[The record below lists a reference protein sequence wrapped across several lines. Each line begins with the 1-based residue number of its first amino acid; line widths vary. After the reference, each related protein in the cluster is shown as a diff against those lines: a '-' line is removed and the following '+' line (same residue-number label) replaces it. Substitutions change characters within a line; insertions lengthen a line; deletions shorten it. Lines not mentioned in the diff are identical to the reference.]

1 MEELNKLNYNIY
13 NLFKNLIS
21 QLYIN
26 SKKSQCSNKLN
37 IYSDS
42 EVNNIFMLLFNIFL
56 LLDSILQFFY
66 CEIEKY
72 HKNNEKNN
80 KNTKIMLNSLN
91 TNHYNL
97 LKLYNNQYDI
107 KEKYTYLKLLENV
120 SNYKSKTYINNNIN
134 FIKDN
139 IEIYDIEDLLNSP
152 TIELNSTCNAEVHKN
167 KIQYEYVDIG
177 FNNMYKLHIYND
189 LEDNIPFNLLV
200 YVKKIDQVVIK
211 VGNDNSYKFINS
223 KLYRTYD
230 IKNKINNDRSILCNN
245 NIKALNKKCQNGI
258 ECKYYHDIILGYED
272 NYHFDRQFSF
282 NPIIY
287 NCVSFKDGPYV
298 KENTKKINWHDAI
311 NLYQSNLS
319 CILIACIHSITN

>member
-272 NYHFDRQFSF
+272 NYHSDRQFSF